1 MLRRIGA
8 RVVGVSEGDTIRSS
22 RRATCN
28 IRFACDGNRTLAELS
43 ARVLVD
49 AQYTPSKV
57 EGPDVSLEKDLLEVR
72 DRVFIEVSR
81 KSWTNNYGFD
91 CTLPLNRL

>member
-28 IRFACDGNRTLAELS
+28 IRFACDGNRTLAEDYQRAFWSTLNTL
-43 ARVLVD
+43 RL
-49 AQYTPSKV
+49 KV
-57 EGPDVSLEKDLLEVR
+57 EGPDVSLEKDLLEAG
-72 DRVFIEVSR
+72 DPVFI
-81 KSWTNNYGFD
+81 
-91 CTLPLNRL
+91 